1 MERPLKMCLPTKMVS
16 VFFFALTLVFR
27 IVGTSTATLI
37 ELFYDDN
44 GWNFGLGTAPVG
56 GGAVLFTPPI
66 TPLILTSIAVG
77 Q

>member
-16 VFFFALTLVFR
+16 VFFFVLTLVFR

-44 GWNFGLGTAPVG
+44 GWNFGWGTGPVG
-56 GGAVLFTPPI
+56 GGAVLSTPSI
-66 TPLILTSIAVG
+66 TPWILTSIAFD